1 MLKSFR
7 LRNLILKRK
16 MTSLAQI
23 DTPTMPKVKHSILR
37 QTISPK
43 LENTATMT
51 PTPSSPINI
60 KSNHILISIAL
71 PPKDQG
77 LEYIATKAII
87 TVTSTISTINPHSKV
102 LLL

>member
-1 MLKSFR
+1 MLNSLL
-7 LRNLILKRK
+7 LRNFILKRK

-37 QTISPK
+37 QTINPK
-43 LENTATMT
+43 LENTPTMT
-51 PTPSSPINI
+51 PTPSSPINS
-60 KSNHILISIAL
+60 SNNHTLISIAL

-87 TVTSTISTINPHSKV
+87 TVTSTISTINPHSNV